1 MAIADP
7 TSRKELV
14 SLLAKAIKRNDELE
28 GQVRDLEF
36 ALQFDQTVSVQ
47 AAFGV
52 TEALA
57 QILVMLADGKPKNKE
72 RLHAALYY
80 KRPSGDAPDIEV
92 MTKMVSVL
100 RKQVEPFGIEIDTLH
115 GTGYRL
121 VRGIEVLRA
130 VMEGKQP

>member
-1 MAIADP
+1 METADP

-47 AAFGV
+47 AAFGL

-80 KRPSGDAPDIEV
+80 KRPNGDAPDIKV
-92 MTKMVSVL
+92 MDKLVSVL
-100 RKQVEPFGIEIDTLH
+100 RKQVEPFGINIGTLH
-115 GTGYRL
+115 GTGYHL
-121 VRGIEVLRA
+121 VGGLDVVRA
-130 VMEGKQP
+130 VLEGKQP